1 MKITRV
7 TSLTGVLSF
16 LILTFAL
23 AEPTQRLSLRD
34 ARAMLSDSIPGAQ
47 SANKIIDVKAFGA
60 KGDGV
65 SNDTGAIQR
74 AIDLASEGTTI
85 RFPKGTYLVANF
97 RVKNRRGLSF
107 MGDGRASVI
116 KQIRGAERIA
126 TFEGSADIVIQK
138 LAFDA
143 NGKDSYGGV
152 GFYEVRKVR
161 VEDCWFWDS
170 APKPVGRADRY
181 SMFFARGGTPSRD
194 IRIVNNVIED
204 LQLEV
209 DHSQNVLIDRNIVR
223 RAVNTAGIGIFTIA
237 NGAIAEDFQIT
248 NNTVVDALGA
258 GFSVGLDPPSN
269 RDCIFRRITIAN
281 NQLIFSKVAAFGMR
295 LGTGNSSQ
303 ATSGNIFED
312 IVIKDNRIRIDP
324 GAPQPKQ
331 MILANSSGKA
341 GIDFDRLIVTGN
353 TIENGGSKNRGFA
366 IDLRS
371 IKNSVVADNTLKNV
385 ASGISLNGNLR
396 GNKVHNNIV
405 EASETAYRFE
415 GSLGSNK
422 IANNRVVGQARQ
434 HWKVSNLQE
443 SDSIQR

>member
-1 MKITRV
+1 MNKLRLIFF
-7 TSLTGVLSF
+7 TGIAIF
-16 LILTFAL
+16 MIFAL
-23 AEPTQRLSLRD
+23 ALTEQEHRTSIFGPWP
-34 ARAMLSDSIPGAQ
+34 MLLESIAGAQ
-47 SANKIIDVKAFGA
+47 VTNNVVSVKAFGA

-65 SNDTGAIQR
+65 SDDTRAIQA
-74 AIDLASEGTTI
+74 AIDSAQEGTTI
-85 RFPKGTYLVANF
+85 RFPSGTYLVANF
-97 RVKNRRGLSF
+97 RVKNRKGLSF
-107 MGDGRASVI
+107 LGDGRNSVI
-116 KQIRGAERIA
+116 QQKVGAERIA
-126 TFEGSADIVIQK
+126 TFERSADIVIQK

-152 GFYEVRKVR
+152 GFYEVRQVR

-237 NGAIAEDFQIT
+237 SGAIAEDFQIT

-312 IVIKDNRIRIDP
+312 IAIKDNRIRIDP

-353 TIENGGSKNRGFA
+353 TIENGGPKNRGFA

-415 GSLGSNK
+415 GSLGGNK